1 MNIQGLDF
9 IKKSKNAGNGTSP
22 DIDVSITMQSKQR
35 YFSFSFSE
43 NAYALMGKPKA
54 LVAAYAEGRI
64 YLMESSPKTGFV
76 CSKNTTVYRVSCR
89 FPINQLKIEKPI
101 IGYYPLKWSKER
113 DLFYVAL
120 SERNTQY
127 GV

>member
-1 MNIQGLDF
+1 MNIQGLTF
-9 IKKSKNAGNGTSP
+9 IKKSKTAGRSTSP
-22 DIDVSITMQSKQR
+22 DIDVSITMQNKQR
-35 YFSFSFSE
+35 TLSFSFSE

-64 YLMESSPKTGFV
+64 YFMESSLKTGFAL
-76 CSKNTTVYRVSCR
+76 SKNATAYRASCR
-89 FPINQLKIEKPI
+89 FPISQLKIEKPI